1 MLTLSMDIRTTSRKL
16 VENRMKREQEIA
28 GRVAGRIHKSFK
40 GDVSAHRLLDETGSF
55 RGALYALAGIVRDYF
70 DGTVSRK
77 MSMAIMGVGDTVRRM
92 EDAEMSMAA
101 SAKTGVS
108 SFVDPEGKPNLNR
121 RAIAVFRK
129 KFNGF
134 MAGIDEVRYRL
145 GEVDDNITSDSK
157 LQDAKNELL
166 FLAIA
171 AEDLAL
177 SLKLAAKSYRQTA
190 ENL

>member
-108 SFVDPEGKPNLNR
+108 SFVDPEESR
-121 RAIAVFRK
+121 I
-129 KFNGF
+129 
-134 MAGIDEVRYRL
+134 
-145 GEVDDNITSDSK
+145 
-157 LQDAKNELL
+157 
-166 FLAIA
+166 
-171 AEDLAL
+171 
-177 SLKLAAKSYRQTA
+177 
-190 ENL
+190 